1 MLFLEEN
8 LKKIYGIGTGP
19 GDPELLTLK
28 AVRIM
33 KEVDV
38 IFAPNNKGKNMALDT
53 AAEFIKGKKIVFLD
67 FPMGKV
73 TEEIY
78 IQNAKIM
85 EDSVA
90 ENKSGAFLT
99 IGDPTYYSTFINMM
113 DFFSDGVEVEIISG
127 IPSFVGAAG
136 RSNSPLAFTGEEFSV
151 LDRIPMENPKADS
164 LAILKAFK
172 LEKEELNRLENFGF
186 EYKYIQRASLPE
198 EIILEEKSAILKER
212 DYISLIL
219 ARRKK

>member
-1 MLFLEEN
+1 MLFLEEK

-53 AAEFIKGKKIVFLD
+53 AAEFIEGKEIVFLD

-85 EDSVA
+85 E
-90 ENKSGAFLT
+90 ENVGEGKAGAFLT

-113 DFFSDGVEVEIISG
+113 EFFSDDVHLEIISG

-151 LDRIPMENPKADS
+151 IDRIPLENPKADS

-172 LEKEELNRLENFGF
+172 LEEDELDRLERFGF

-198 EIILEEKSAILKER
+198 EIILEDKSEILKER

>member
-28 AVRIM
+28 AVRKI
-33 KEVDV
+33 KEANV

-53 AAEFIKGKKIVFLD
+53 ASQYISDKEIVYLD

-73 TEEIY
+73 TEDTY
-78 IQNAKIM
+78 IENARIM
-85 EDSVA
+85 EESIKDGEV
-90 ENKSGAFLT
+90 GAFLT

-113 DFFSDGVEVEIISG
+113 KHFGKDVELEIVSG

-136 RSNSPLAFTGEEFSV
+136 SANVPLAFTGEDFSV
-151 LDRIPMENPKADS
+151 IDRIPMENPVADS

-172 LEKEELNRLENFGF
+172 LEEAELDRLEEFGF
-186 EYKYIQRASLPE
+186 EYKYIKRASLPE
-198 EIILEEKSAILKER
+198 EKILEEKDEILKEN